1 MRERCALHIKTLNVF
16 FCQDAPHLTIDD
28 KLKAILKATAGGS
41 LQYVVIEGKEKEAD
55 IRFFQLERLP
65 LSLMCI
71 SRHICVLQVL
81 SNLWGR
87 L

>member
-1 MRERCALHIKTLNVF
+1 MRERCGLYKKTLNVF

-55 IRFFQLERLP
+55 IRFFQLERP
-65 LSLMCI
+65 ALSLICI
-71 SRHICVLQVL
+71 SGHICVLQVL